1 MVKSKGGKVCVTQN
15 EVGGSN
21 EVWETAESDKMKK
34 SEISDEIK
42 PRQEKNVMWRTLE
55 TAHAVG

>member
-1 MVKSKGGKVCVTQN
+1 
-15 EVGGSN
+15 
-21 EVWETAESDKMKK
+21 MKK
-34 SEISDEIK
+34 SEIPDEIK